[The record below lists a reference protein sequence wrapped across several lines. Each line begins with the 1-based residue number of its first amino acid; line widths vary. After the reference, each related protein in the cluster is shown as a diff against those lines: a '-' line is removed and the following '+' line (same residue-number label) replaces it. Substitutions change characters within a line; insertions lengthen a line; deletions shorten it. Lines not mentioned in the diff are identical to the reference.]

1 MRTLAVY
8 PSWASLS
15 SCPYHLS
22 ACAFR
27 RPTAAPLRLYKALT
41 PHTGVTH
48 QSSAPT
54 QNPEDVE
61 AVEAAMRAA
70 KPGNE
75 TSTGTGQNSDVNKTP
90 AQLALV
96 EAEALKKEFLKVKEE
111 VSRYKELCEV
121 NQKQKDK
128 IDRLQ
133 QDKEELESKL
143 AALAGEAEALRKD
156 FLQANEEV
164 SKYTGLEQERAS
176 LESKFAVQQDEQQR
190 MVELARA
197 EAVEPLQ
204 LQLEE
209 LSLQVAQREEQLVHL
224 VAQHQVEVQQA
235 VERAIQQAAE
245 EAAGPLQQQLEE
257 LSMQL
262 QNSQAQLERLGEAVE
277 TAEAEKL
284 MAVEALRE
292 ENRQLLLALE
302 GATRRLA
309 EVVYPPG
316 SLPAGM
322 TVSTRLEG
330 NVDILAVAAHQDLQV
345 ANGEVSGTTSPV
357 GEDEGSSRTQSK
369 PVASAALEQSRAPG
383 QSGFLGWLF
392 GVFRYWLYQMLGG
405 LLLYYAASIL
415 RGMPPELN
423 AAFGI
428 GCVVVCTLMS
438 WTSHLLFPR
447 WST

>member
-1 MRTLAVY
+1 MRAFAVY
-8 PSWASLS
+8 PSWAGPS
-15 SCPYHLS
+15 SCPYQS
-22 ACAFR
+22 SMCAFR
-27 RPTAAPLRLYKALT
+27 RSTAAPLRLYKLQT

-54 QNPEDVE
+54 QTPEDVD

-70 KPGNE
+70 KPGNG
-75 TSTGTGQNSDVNKTP
+75 TSTGTRQNSDVNKTP

-133 QDKEELESKL
+133 QDKEELENKL
-143 AALAGEAEALRKD
+143 AALVGEAEALRKD
-156 FLQANEEV
+156 FLQAKEEV
-164 SKYTGLEQERAS
+164 SKYVGLEEEKAALKSQ
-176 LESKFAVQQDEQQR
+176 FAMQQDDQQR
-190 MVELARA
+190 LVELARA

-209 LSLQVAQREEQLVHL
+209 LSNQVAQREEQLVHL
-224 VAQHQVEVQQA
+224 VGQHQAEVQQA
-235 VERAIQQAAE
+235 VERALQQAAE
-245 EAAGPLQQQLEE
+245 EAAGPMQQQLEE

-277 TAEAEKL
+277 AAEAEKL
-284 MAVEALRE
+284 MAVEALQE
-292 ENRQLLLALE
+292 ENRQLLVALE
-302 GATRRLA
+302 GSTRRLA
-309 EVVYPPG
+309 ELVYPPG
-316 SLPAGM
+316 SLPVGM
-322 TVSTRLEG
+322 TISTRLEG
-330 NVDILAVAAHQDLQV
+330 NVDILALAAHQDVKV
-345 ANGEVSGTTSPV
+345 AKDEVSQASSPD
-357 GEDEGSSRTQSK
+357 GEDVRSSRTQLK
-369 PVASAALEQSRAPG
+369 PADSASVEKSGTPG
-383 QSGFLGWLF
+383 HSGFLGWLF
-392 GVFRYWLYQMLGG
+392 GVFRLWLYQVLGG

-415 RGMPPELN
+415 RGMPPDLN
-423 AAFGI
+423 AAFGV
-428 GCVVVCTLMS
+428 GCVIVCTLMS